1 MSYYLLPKKTT
12 SIDISPIFSQEQ
24 QQPCILPSLQT
35 YLQVMKGQIKTF
47 SNNDATH
54 SGYNK
59 PYSMDFF
66 QKTVNPYEYI
76 HSTVPG
82 TKMSVSKLKPFSS
95 HYYTFLEIAHTLN
108 LFETMYDR
116 NIYTVLC
123 GPNSKSIYDCIHN
136 IRNHFNDT
144 HKEVIIETLSDNS
157 SSLDDLQYLHSIDF
171 MYFEL
176 EDYQY
181 TNLNLC
187 SLFMVKI
194 LQYLLNYQSKDGVS
208 ILKMQTFV
216 YKPILDV
223 IYLLTSLYD
232 KIYIIKPNTSN
243 LCKDEVF
250 IVCKQ
255 FNFSMDMIINY
266 SKQLCSLYKHLSET
280 NANTNINPQ
289 SALTSLVQ
297 PGLPYY
303 FVNKIEEA
311 AIIVGHQQLE
321 MLELIINLVKNKNR
335 DDKVE
340 SLKKTNLQKCIQWC
354 EKYKIPHNKFVEK
367 VNIFLNGVPANTD
380 DTTT

>member
-12 SIDISPIFSQEQ
+12 SIDISPIFSQEE
-24 QQPCILPSLQT
+24 QQPYILPSLQT
-35 YLQVMKGQIKTF
+35 YLQVMKDQIKTF
-47 SNNDATH
+47 NDETH
-54 SGYNK
+54 PGYNK

-76 HSTVPG
+76 YSTVPG

-95 HYYTFLEIAHTLN
+95 NYYAFLEIAHTLN

-116 NIYTVLC
+116 NIYTALS
-123 GPNSKSIYDCIHN
+123 GPNNKSIHDCIHS
-136 IRNHFNDT
+136 IRSHFNDV
-144 HKEVIIETLSDNS
+144 HKEVNIETLSDNS
-157 SSLDDLQYLHSIDF
+157 STLDELQYLHSIDF

-176 EDYQY
+176 EDFQY
-181 TNLNLC
+181 TKLNLC
-187 SLFMVKI
+187 ATFMVKI
-194 LQYLLNYQSKDGVS
+194 LQYLLNYQSKDGVC

-216 YKPILDV
+216 YKPIMDI

-232 KIYIIKPNTSN
+232 KVYIIKPNTSN

-266 SKQLCSLYKHLSET
+266 SKQLFSLYKNLSD
-280 NANTNINPQ
+280 ANTNINPQ

-311 AIIVGHQQLE
+311 AIIFGHQQLE

-335 DDKVE
+335 DDKTE

-367 VNIFLNGVPANTD
+367 VNIFLHSVPANID